1 MPTILIAG
9 GYGAVGRK
17 IAADLSKLGSHQI
30 ILAGRDLAKASAAAQ
45 PIAAQARRIDLSAPP
60 TWSAALDGVDLVI
73 ACIDQTDT
81 AFLAEIASRGIAYL
95 DVTADDH
102 FFRQAETLNT
112 STPVLLSVGLAP
124 GISNLLAVAAA
135 RQLDS
140 VSTIET
146 GLLMGTGDEHGAAAV
161 EWSTA
166 NMFDP
171 AAPRDDAKVDF
182 GPDFGTRTAYFMDF
196 SDQHALTRTMPGVK
210 AITRVTYDSALITT
224 ALFWVGRTFAGNK
237 TMERLVARASH
248 LPTFGSDKCVLSVT
262 ASGKRN
268 GQPAKQTAH
277 FFGQRE
283 AAVTAAVAALMAQ
296 EILNG
301 NVPPGVHH
309 SHQVIAP
316 ETVLPR
322 LAELGHGRTI
332 GA

>member
-17 IAADLSKLGSHQI
+17 IAADLAKLGTHQI
-30 ILAGRDLAKASAAAQ
+30 ILAGRDLAKASAAAL
-45 PIAAQARRIDLSAPP
+45 PMGAQARRINLSAPP
-60 TWSAALDGVDLVI
+60 TWPAALDGVDLVI

-81 AFLAEIASRGIAYL
+81 AFLAEVARRGIAYL
-95 DVTADDH
+95 DVTANDH
-102 FFRQAETLNT
+102 FFRQAEALNVT
-112 STPVLLSVGLAP
+112 IPVLLSVGLAP

-135 RQLDS
+135 CQLDS

-146 GLLMGTGDEHGAAAV
+146 GLLMGTGDEHGSAAI

-171 AAPRDDAKVDF
+171 AAPRDDAQVDF
-182 GPDFGTRTAYFMDF
+182 GPDFGIRKAYFMDF

-210 AITRVTYDSALITT
+210 AITRVTYDSAVIAST
-224 ALFWVGRTFAGNK
+224 LFWVGHTFAGNK
-237 TMERLVARASH
+237 TIERLVARASH

-262 ASGKRN
+262 ASGTRN
-268 GQPAKQTAH
+268 GQPTKQTAH

-296 EILNG
+296 EILSG

-316 ETVLPR
+316 EAILPH
-322 LAELGHGRTI
+322 LTELGHGHTI